1 MIVLNDAKPKY
12 SKLNEILEPLLTN
25 ITFTNQVSVVID
37 IKDVLRKFFRPDI
50 PITENT
56 SLTIEEVASD
66 IINVIGHY
74 RNYFFKNGK
83 RSRFYLLY
91 SEEECREITSQ
102 YPDYRYE
109 YYQSRFY
116 SEENAQKINI
126 VKKAIFVIS
135 KVCEI
140 IPNVL
145 YINTSDFDEL
155 VYFKKIVENTPKNEL
170 IFLLS
175 NDYLLYQALDNHTF
189 AITIEGIRSEL
200 ISKNTAISRILRKD
214 DFSFSANMLG
224 TLFTIAGL
232 QKYNIGNISG
242 FGNIRA
248 ATIIDTLL
256 KSKRIFDCP
265 SIEFPI
271 DFHDLDEENKL
282 DAIFLAYEDFIKENY
297 ELVTRNLATIKHS
310 HIVDSRIKYISKTG
324 TIGNLFLEINAK
336 IFLRYPLNITM
347 LVKGEIVY

>member
-1 MIVLNDAKPKY
+1 
-12 SKLNEILEPLLTN
+12 
-25 ITFTNQVSVVID
+25 
-37 IKDVLRKFFRPDI
+37 
-50 PITENT
+50 
-56 SLTIEEVASD
+56 
-66 IINVIGHY
+66 
-74 RNYFFKNGK
+74 
-83 RSRFYLLY
+83 
-91 SEEECREITSQ
+91 
-102 YPDYRYE
+102 
-109 YYQSRFY
+109 
-116 SEENAQKINI
+116 
-126 VKKAIFVIS
+126 
-135 KVCEI
+135 
-140 IPNVL
+140 
-145 YINTSDFDEL
+145 
-155 VYFKKIVENTPKNEL
+155 
-170 IFLLS
+170 
-175 NDYLLYQALDNHTF
+175 
-189 AITIEGIRSEL
+189 
-200 ISKNTAISRILRKD
+200 
-214 DFSFSANMLG
+214 MLG

-310 HIVDSRIKYISKTG
+310 HIVESRIKYISKTG
-324 TIGNLFLEINAK
+324 TVGNLFLEINAK